1 MIQYQILR
9 TNFAENEWQ
18 TVRRIFIK
26 LLEVNVLTRKPK
38 IVFHRK
44 IDHLYFSWGQN
55 LSITNT
61 GILKKKD
68 RKK

>member
-1 MIQYQILR
+1 MGLKLIQYQILR
-9 TNFAENEWQ
+9 TNFVENEWQ

-44 IDHLYFSWGQN
+44 IDHLYFSWG
-55 LSITNT
+55 
-61 GILKKKD
+61 
-68 RKK
+68 